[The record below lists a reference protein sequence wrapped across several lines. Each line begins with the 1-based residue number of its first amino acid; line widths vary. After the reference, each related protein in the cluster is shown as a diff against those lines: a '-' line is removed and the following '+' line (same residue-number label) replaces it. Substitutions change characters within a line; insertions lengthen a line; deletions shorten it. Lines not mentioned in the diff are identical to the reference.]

1 MSSSYSTF
9 FWLFF
14 CNKFWF
20 LSLFY
25 QIFTSIIINYYRY
38 LKLSFFYF
46 SFYLF
51 TSFTDSSYFKELKT
65 CNDHEFS
72 IVPISLISDHENV
85 IQHNSKFESLN
96 RQVAKI
102 KKLENLRNFDF
113 LTSCLP
119 VLWFIRL
126 FIYLSRFGPGVS
138 EGHKE
143 TSVTVKYCSILGI
156 RSTNLNKVTYIL
168 VKYCSVLEGC
178 V

>member
-65 CNDHEFS
+65 SNDHEFS
-72 IVPISLISDHENV
+72 LVPISLISDHENV

-113 LTSCLP
+113 LFSDLLDYLFTWVGLDP
-119 VLWFIRL
+119 VFPKGIKKPPSRL
-126 FIYLSRFGPGVS
+126 NTAPS
-138 EGHKE
+138 
-143 TSVTVKYCSILGI
+143 LG
-156 RSTNLNKVTYIL
+156 SGALT
-168 VKYCSVLEGC
+168 
-178 V
+178 